1 MTHNESTTPNFKQSY
16 AVLQRNANTLRQ
28 QAQTQ
33 QPNIDDLLAIVQESM
48 DAYEVCRNRID
59 AVEKA
64 LQQTLGQS
72 PAEPSGEG
80 TVREVQVSL
89 TTKAAASQPVNPDVN
104 PENFAVSAPEL
115 EVPRVSRAERFA
127 TQPR

>member
-16 AVLQRNANTLRQ
+16 AVLQRHAVALRKQ
-28 QAQTQ
+28 SNE
-33 QPNIDDLLAIVQESM
+33 PNIDDLLAIVQESM

-64 LQQTLGQS
+64 LNQVLGQRQ
-72 PAEPSGEG
+72 AEPSSEG
-80 TVREVQVSL
+80 AAREVQISPA
-89 TTKAAASQPVNPDVN
+89 TKAMESQPAN
-104 PENFAVSAPEL
+104 PETFAVSAPEL
-115 EVPRVSRAERFA
+115 AVPRVSRAERFA

>member
-16 AVLQRNANTLRQ
+16 AVLQRHANTLRQ
-28 QAQTQ
+28 QAQAQ

-72 PAEPSGEG
+72 PAEPSGES
-80 TVREVQVSL
+80 TAREVQVSL
-89 TTKAAASQPVNPDVN
+89 TTKAAASQPVNP
-104 PENFAVSAPEL
+104 ENFAVSAPEL
-115 EVPRVSRAERFA
+115 AVPRGSRAERFA

>member
-16 AVLQRNANTLRQ
+16 DVLQRHANTLRQ
-28 QAQTQ
+28 QAQAQ

-72 PAEPSGEG
+72 PAEPSSEG
-80 TVREVQVSL
+80 TAREVQVSPA
-89 TTKAAASQPVNPDVN
+89 TKAMTSQPVNP
-104 PENFAVSAPEL
+104 ETFAATAPTL
-115 EVPRVSRAERFA
+115 AMPRASRAERFTA
-127 TQPR
+127 QPR